1 MAMIFALAKMV
12 EAGTKPGRH
21 LERVQIYSR
30 ALALKLREKSPNLAQ
45 IEAEFIEHIYHASPL
60 HDIGKVAI
68 PDAVLL
74 KPNQLTEEEVNVMT
88 SHTHFGGTNP
98 ADRPRTVPRNA
109 FINMGIEIARSHHE
123 RWDGQGY
130 PQGLKGEAI
139 SLADPGC
146 GGHLRR
152 LTLQTMLQAGALA

>member
-12 EAGTKPGRH
+12 EARENPGRH

-30 ALALKLREKSPNLAQ
+30 ALALKLREKSPNLSQ

-74 KPNQLTEEEVNVMT
+74 KPDQLTAEEFKVMT
-88 SHTHFGGTNP
+88 SHTILGAQTLQ
-98 ADRPRTVPRNA
+98 TVHEQYPRNA

-130 PQGLKGEAI
+130 PQA
-139 SLADPGC
+139 
-146 GGHLRR
+146 
-152 LTLQTMLQAGALA
+152 